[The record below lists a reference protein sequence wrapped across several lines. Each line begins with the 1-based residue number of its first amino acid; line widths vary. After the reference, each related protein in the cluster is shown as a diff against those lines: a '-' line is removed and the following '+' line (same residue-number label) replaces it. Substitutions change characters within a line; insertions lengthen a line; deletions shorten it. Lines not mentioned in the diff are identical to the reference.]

1 MNINFHTINVPPKI
15 VNGEILLI
23 ILIFIIGILLVLYF
37 IWMII
42 PMISG
47 LPWIPTRPA
56 RIHQALTLAHISP
69 GDILYDL
76 GAGDGRVL
84 VMAAREFGARAIGIE
99 ISPIHC
105 IAARVNA
112 LLKGVNNKVEIRW
125 ASFYNDDFKDAD
137 VIFVYMTSRETARL
151 RPHLERQLQPGT
163 RVISISCEIAGWQPA
178 EFNRE
183 ELIYLY
189 RMGSQSIN

>member
-1 MNINFHTINVPPKI
+1 M
-15 VNGEILLI
+15 
-23 ILIFIIGILLVLYF
+23 VLYF
-37 IWMII
+37 TWMII

-76 GAGDGRVL
+76 GSGDGRVL
-84 VMAAREFGARAIGIE
+84 VMAAREFGACAIGIE

-105 IAARVNA
+105 VVARVNA
-112 LLKGVNNKVEIRW
+112 FLGGINDKVEIRW
-125 ASFYNDDFKDAD
+125 TSFYNVDLKDAD
-137 VIFVYMTSRETARL
+137 VIFVYMTSRETTRL
-151 RPHLERQLQPGT
+151 RPRLERQLRPGT
-163 RVISISCEIAGWQPA
+163 RVISISCEIAGWQPV

-183 ELIYLY
+183 ELIFLY
-189 RMGSQSIN
+189 RMGSQSTN

>member
-1 MNINFHTINVPPKI
+1 
-15 VNGEILLI
+15 
-23 ILIFIIGILLVLYF
+23 
-37 IWMII
+37 
-42 PMISG
+42 MISG

-56 RIHQALTLAHISP
+56 RIHQALNLAHISP
-69 GDILYDL
+69 GEILYDL

-84 VMAAREFGARAIGIE
+84 IMAAREFGARAIGIE

-105 IAARVNA
+105 IAAKFNA
-112 LLKGVNNKVEIRW
+112 LLRGINNKVEIRW
-125 ASFYNDDFKDAD
+125 ASFYKVDFKDAD
-137 VIFVYMTSRETARL
+137 VIFVYMTSKETERL
-151 RPHLERQLQPGT
+151 RPHLESQLRPGT

-189 RMGSQSIN
+189 RMGSKSIN

>member
-1 MNINFHTINVPPKI
+1 MISKI
-15 VNGEILLI
+15 PLI
-23 ILIFIIGILLVLYF
+23 ILVFFIGILLILYF
-37 IWMII
+37 FWMII

-56 RIHQALTLAHISP
+56 RIRLALALAHIRP

-76 GAGDGRVL
+76 GSGDGRVL
-84 VMAAREFGARAIGIE
+84 VIAAREFGARAIGIE

-105 IAARVNA
+105 IIARINA
-112 LLKGVNNKVEIRW
+112 FLGGINNKVEIRW
-125 ASFYNDDFKDAD
+125 ASFYKVDFSDAD
-137 VIFVYMTSRETARL
+137 VIFVYMTSREATYL
-151 RPHLERQLQPGT
+151 RPRLERQLQPGT
-163 RVISISCEIAGWQPA
+163 QVISISCEIAGWQPV

-189 RMGSQSIN
+189 RMGLQL

>member
-1 MNINFHTINVPPKI
+1 MIP
-15 VNGEILLI
+15 EIPLI
-23 ILIFIIGILLVLYF
+23 ILVFFIGILLVLYF
-37 IWMII
+37 FWMII

-56 RIHQALTLAHISP
+56 RIHHALALAHISP
-69 GDILYDL
+69 GEILYDL
-76 GAGDGRVL
+76 GSGDGRVL

-112 LLKGVNNKVEIRW
+112 LLRGINNKVQIRW
-125 ASFYNDDFKDAD
+125 ASFYKADFKDAD
-137 VIFVYMTSRETARL
+137 VIFVYMTSKEATRL
-151 RPHLERQLQPGT
+151 RPHLERQLRPGT
-163 RVISISCEIAGWQPA
+163 RVISISCEIDGWQPV
-178 EFNRE
+178 EFNRD

-189 RMGSQSIN
+189 RMGSQSTN